1 MCSVELKFDS
11 VSFAY
16 PGGVQALRDITIR
29 IAPGER
35 IALVG
40 ENGAGKST
48 LAKHMNG
55 LLKPDEGHVIV
66 GGQDTQH
73 ETVARLARH
82 VGYVFQNPDEQLFSN
97 TVRAETAFGPKNL
110 GFSDDEIKARVEK
123 ALHAVGLLNQAG
135 SHPYDL
141 LPAQR
146 KLLGIASVYAMD
158 PSILVLDEPTMGLD
172 LNGVEKVSSV
182 LEECF
187 AAGKTV
193 IIISHDLDFCSEHVE
208 RYIIMAGGTIRFDG
222 GIAAAF
228 DDAELLKHAG
238 LEAPQLVRLAHA
250 LGMRSSPGT
259 VDEFLDQYADER
271 GVD

>member
-1 MCSVELKFDS
+1 VDLKFAS

-16 PGGVQALRDITIR
+16 PGAVQALRDITLE
-29 IAPGER
+29 IARGER

-48 LAKHMNG
+48 LAKHLNG
-55 LLKPDEGHVIV
+55 LLKPDEGHVLV
-66 GGQDTQH
+66 DGQDTRH

-110 GFSDDEIKARVEK
+110 GFAEDEIEVRVEK
-123 ALHAVGLLNQAG
+123 ALHAVGLLDQAG
-135 SHPYDL
+135 NHPYDL

-158 PSILVLDEPTMGLD
+158 TPILVLDEPTMGLD

-182 LEECF
+182 LDECF

-193 IIISHDLDFCSEHVE
+193 IIISHDLDFCAERVN

-222 GIAAAF
+222 GIESAF
-228 DDAELLKHAG
+228 NDAELLKHAG

-250 LGMRSSPGT
+250 LGIRSSPGN
-259 VDEFLDQYADER
+259 VDAFLDKYAEER
-271 GVD
+271 EVD

>member
-1 MCSVELKFDS
+1 MDLRFDG

-16 PGGVQALRDITIR
+16 PGGVQALRDITLEIT
-29 IAPGER
+29 PGER

-48 LAKHMNG
+48 LARHMNG
-55 LLKPDEGHVIV
+55 LLKPDEGRVLV
-66 GGQDTQH
+66 GGQDTRH
-73 ETVARLARH
+73 ATVARLARH
-82 VGYVFQNPDEQLFSN
+82 VGYVFQNPDEQLFRN
-97 TVRAETAFGPKNL
+97 TVRTETAFGPKNL
-110 GFSDDEIKARVEK
+110 GLSDDEIEASVEK
-123 ALHAVGLLNQAG
+123 ALQAVGLLDQAG

-158 PSILVLDEPTMGLD
+158 TPILVLDEPTMGLD
-172 LNGVEKVSSV
+172 LNGVAKVSSV

-193 IIISHDLDFCSEHVE
+193 IIISHDLDFCAQHVE

-222 GIAAAF
+222 GIDAAF

-238 LEAPQLVRLAHA
+238 LEAPQLVRLADA
-250 LGMRSSPGT
+250 LGMQSSPGT
-259 VDEFLDQYADER
+259 VDAFLDQYAEER
-271 GVD
+271 ELD